1 MLSLSSL
8 PVSSGAQLGGRLE
21 ARTRSTPLRTL
32 ALPPPAAQRPAEM
45 HSAMP
50 TDSRPLATV
59 SAPRPIGTLDK
70 LGHERGVA
78 PWTAEVGARLAAGR
92 ARAKEAATTEAEAPR
107 PSQQRVPPWAG
118 VPQPEPEPPLEPR
131 AEEGVPPWATIS
143 PGETSQTSTRSNS
156 SQVSASSAAR
166 GLTATVTPEGKEG
179 LQHLARH
186 ENPAVALVAQRALAR
201 AGAS

>member
-8 PVSSGAQLGGRLE
+8 PVSSAQLGGRLE

-32 ALPPPAAQRPAEM
+32 ALPPPAAHRPAEM

-131 AEEGVPPWATIS
+131 AEEGVPPWATVS
-143 PGETSQTSTRSNS
+143 RPGETSNRSNS
-156 SQVSASSAAR
+156 SRVSASSAAR
-166 GLTATVTPEGKEG
+166 GVAAAVTPEGKEG

-201 AGAS
+201 AGGS